1 MPGFLAARPT
11 LLGVFL
17 ILGSAFSFSIAGV
30 LIRWIEEAGG
40 WQIVFYRSLALSLTL
55 LVFLAL
61 RYRRGIVT
69 AFTAPGWGAAVG
81 TVCMALAQVCVIWAF
96 LHTKVAN
103 VVFVFGA
110 LPFVSGVLA
119 WLLLREPIR
128 GATWMAM
135 CLAFGGI
142 ALMTADELGAGRYLG
157 NLLAIATTL
166 FYGGLVVTA
175 RVSRASDMAPVLCSG
190 ALLACVIC
198 ALLVEGFAIGWWDFL
213 LCAVMGG
220 VQTFFSYWLMTLAA
234 RYIRAAELTLLGSAE
249 LILGPLWVWLAV
261 NETPTAATVMGG
273 VVIMAAIAVQAFATA
288 RARDIA
294 PAGPRDGGRR

>member
-1 MPGFLAARPT
+1 MLGFLATRPT
-11 LLGVFL
+11 LAGVFL

-30 LIRWIEEAGG
+30 LIRWIEEASG
-40 WQIVFYRSLALSLTL
+40 WQIVFYRSFALSITL

-61 RYRRGIVT
+61 RYRGRIVAAFAASGRGI
-69 AFTAPGWGAAVG
+69 AVG
-81 TVCMALAQVCVIWAF
+81 TICMALAQVCVIWAF
-96 LHTKVAN
+96 LHTHVAN

-110 LPFVSGVLA
+110 LPFVTGVLA

-128 GATWMAM
+128 GATWIAM
-135 CLAFGGI
+135 FLAFSGI
-142 ALMTADELGAGRYLG
+142 ALMTADELAGGRYIG

-175 RVSRASDMAPVLCSG
+175 RVSRTNDMAPVLCSG

-198 ALLVEGFAIGWWDFL
+198 AILVESFAIGWYDFL

-234 RYIRAAELTLLGSAE
+234 RYIRAAELTLIGSAE

-261 NETPTAATVMGG
+261 NETPTYATIIGG
-273 VVIMAAIAVQAFATA
+273 IVIMVAIALQAFATA
-288 RARDIA
+288 RGPQIA
-294 PAGPRDGGRR
+294 PSGS

>member
-1 MPGFLAARPT
+1 M
-11 LLGVFL
+11 
-17 ILGSAFSFSIAGV
+17 
-30 LIRWIEEAGG
+30 
-40 WQIVFYRSLALSLTL
+40 
-55 LVFLAL
+55 FLAL
-61 RYRRGIVT
+61 RYRRGIV
-69 AFTAPGWGAAVG
+69 AVFTAPGRGAAIG

-96 LHTKVAN
+96 LHTNVAN

-128 GATWMAM
+128 TATWMAM

-142 ALMTADELGAGRYLG
+142 GLMTVDELGAGRYLG

-198 ALLVEGFAIGWWDFL
+198 ALLVESFAIGWRDFL

-220 VQTFFSYWLMTLAA
+220 VQTFFSYWLMDAGGALHPRCRADLARQRRA
-234 RYIRAAELTLLGSAE
+234 HPRAAVGVARGQRDADLRHHHGRRRYHGRDRAAGLRHGAR
-249 LILGPLWVWLAV
+249 PA
-261 NETPTAATVMGG
+261 TP
-273 VVIMAAIAVQAFATA
+273 
-288 RARDIA
+288 A
-294 PAGPRDGGRR
+294 PAHLPRRRPELMPVGPG